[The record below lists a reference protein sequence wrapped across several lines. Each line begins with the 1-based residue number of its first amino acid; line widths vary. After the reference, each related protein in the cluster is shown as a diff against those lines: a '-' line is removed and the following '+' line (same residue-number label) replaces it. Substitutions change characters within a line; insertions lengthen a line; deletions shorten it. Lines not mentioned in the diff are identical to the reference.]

1 MLACQAK
8 GVIMNKDVNVTTE
21 KLKKLLVR
29 KVGLNYQLTEIGMK
43 FFVEFV
49 AERVNME
56 LQKNEDKRKV

>member
-1 MLACQAK
+1 
-8 GVIMNKDVNVTTE
+8 MNKDVNVIIE